1 MSFLS
6 TSLLAVSN
14 FLFCCSILSQYHSW
28 SGTGIFQPADVGLQ
42 RVIKHQLK
50 QHALEHLVH
59 SHAKMLESGVDAKEV
74 KFTHSLPVLRDQT
87 VRGTVKVWHFLNEG
101 KGSDIVRKV

>member
-1 MSFLS
+1 
-6 TSLLAVSN
+6 
-14 FLFCCSILSQYHSW
+14 
-28 SGTGIFQPADVGLQ
+28 
-42 RVIKHQLK
+42 
-50 QHALEHLVH
+50 
-59 SHAKMLESGVDAKEV
+59 MLESGVDAKEV